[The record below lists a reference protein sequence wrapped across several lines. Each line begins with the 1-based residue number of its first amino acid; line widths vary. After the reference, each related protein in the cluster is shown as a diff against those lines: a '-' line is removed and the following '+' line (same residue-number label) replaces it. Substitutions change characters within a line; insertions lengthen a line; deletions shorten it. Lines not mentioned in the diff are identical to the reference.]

1 MPQARAPRAAF
12 RAAAAAWISAA
23 ASLGALP
30 AVASA
35 EDAAGAPRTVTQTMA
50 SQRLPP
56 NAVSLVV
63 VDPETGKAV
72 ISMNEGTARSPAS
85 TVKVL
90 TTYASLDMLGPAYTW
105 QTRALVRGE
114 ISNGTLNGDLV
125 LQGGGDP
132 FMNLERWW
140 SFARALRNKG
150 LRTIHGNIVI
160 DDGLFTNDAT
170 DPGAF
175 DGRPHRNYNVLP
187 DALMVNFQSIEFRLA
202 PNPATRKVDIVT
214 DPLPAN
220 LTIDNHVRFAAGRCA
235 GPARR
240 VDFEVASDN
249 DDHVVFSGALS
260 QHCAPRSF
268 SRVLMRP
275 ADYAFGTFVT
285 LWRELGGEFDGQ
297 FKSGAAP
304 QDARPYV
311 SFDSLSL
318 AEIVRLTNKFS
329 SNLMAR
335 HLLLTLGLER
345 FGAPAT
351 EKKGAQAIADWSL
364 QRGLSLQDV
373 DIDNGSGLS
382 RTTHVTVTEMAAV
395 LNSAYHS
402 RYAPEFLASLPLA
415 GIDGTLR
422 SRLQDTPAG
431 AVRMKTGHLNGVS
444 GVAGFVTAKSGKT
457 FIVVSLINH
466 MRTDSGAG
474 EPVHAALVE
483 WVLDQL

>member
-1 MPQARAPRAAF
+1 MLSSRVGA
-12 RAAAAAWISAA
+12 ILAA
-23 ASLGALP
+23 ASVMLVCVGP
-30 AVASA
+30 AAAQSA
-35 EDAAGAPRTVTQTMA
+35 PGAPQSVVQSIA
-50 SQRLPP
+50 AQRLPA
-56 NAVSLVV
+56 NAVSLTV
-63 VDPETGKAV
+63 VDPDTGKAV
-72 ISMNEGTARSPAS
+72 FSMNEGTPRSPAS
-85 TVKVL
+85 TIKVL
-90 TTYASLDMLGPAYTW
+90 TTYASLDILGPAYTW
-105 QTRALVRGE
+105 RTRAFVRGE
-114 ISNGTLNGDLV
+114 LNAGTLDGDLV

-132 FMNLERWW
+132 FMTLERWW
-140 SFARALRNKG
+140 SFARALRTKG
-150 LRTIHGNIVI
+150 LRTIHGNIIV
-160 DDGLFTNDAT
+160 DDTLFTLDET
-170 DPGAF
+170 DSGAF

-187 DALMVNFQSIEFRLA
+187 DALMVNFQSIEFRLL
-202 PNPATRKVDIVT
+202 PNTATRRVEIIA
-214 DPLPAN
+214 DPQPSN
-220 LTIDNHVRFAAGRCA
+220 LTIDNRVRFAAGRCA
-235 GPARR
+235 GSARR

-260 QHCAPRSF
+260 QNCAPRSF

-275 ADYAFGTFVT
+275 ADYAYGTFVS

-297 FKSGAAP
+297 FKTGPAP
-304 QDARPYV
+304 QDARPYL

-351 EKKGAQAIADWSL
+351 QKKGAQAISDWSTL
-364 QRGLSLQDV
+364 RGISLQDV

-382 RTTHVTVTEMAAV
+382 RATHVTVAAMAAV

-402 RYAPEFLASLPLA
+402 RYAPEFLGSLPLA

-431 AVRMKTGHLNGVS
+431 AVRLKTGHLNGVS
-444 GVAGFVTAKSGKT
+444 GIAGFVTAKSGKS

-466 MRTDSGAG
+466 VRTDSGAG
-474 EPVHAALVE
+474 EPVHAALIE
-483 WVLDQL
+483 WVLDQM